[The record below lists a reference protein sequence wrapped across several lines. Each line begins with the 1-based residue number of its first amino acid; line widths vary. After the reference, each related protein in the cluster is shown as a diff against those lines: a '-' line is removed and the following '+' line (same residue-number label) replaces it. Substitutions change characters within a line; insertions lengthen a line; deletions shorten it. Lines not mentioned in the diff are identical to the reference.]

1 MSGKSRNPSH
11 SCKACGAPVKA
22 NVRYCVACAI
32 QRKAAR
38 VGIDPRKVHVGV
50 VRPPC
55 TTRAALG
62 LPPLSTGGHL
72 GDLLPVVK
80 GGVD

>member
-1 MSGKSRNPSH
+1 MTFEEME
-11 SCKACGAPVKA
+11 ACGAPVKA

-50 VRPPC
+50 VRPLC
-55 TTRAALG
+55 TTKEAVG
-62 LPPLSTGGHL
+62 L
-72 GDLLPVVK
+72 
-80 GGVD
+80 

>member
-1 MSGKSRNPSH
+1 MSGKIRNPTRR
-11 SCKACGAPVKA
+11 CKICGAECSKRM
-22 NVRYCVACAI
+22 RYCVACAI

-55 TTRAALG
+55 TKNSGIFQT
-62 LPPLSTGGHL
+62 TEYTET
-72 GDLLPVVK
+72 K
-80 GGVD
+80 GEA